1 MRQVIIFI
9 NNNQS
14 FALDIS
20 SIERIIEFQR
30 PKRIPEASQ
39 YLLGVIKYNEK
50 ILPIIDLNM
59 RFFNINYIDNDES
72 KIIVVI
78 WKDKKIGILVNEI
91 VGIKSIADDEFE
103 ESNLQD
109 SSIAKEYVLGFIKT
123 TDDITMM
130 LDINSIFN
138 FDEEIELLTMQGET
152 GEL

>member
-20 SIERIIEFQR
+20 SIERIIEFQK

-39 YLLGVIKYNEK
+39 YLSGVIKYNEK

-78 WKDKKIGILVNEI
+78 WMDKKIGILVNEI

-109 SSIAKEYVLGFIKT
+109 SSIAKEYVLGFIKSA
-123 TDDITMM
+123 DDITMM

-138 FDEEIELLTMQGET
+138 FDEEMELLNMQGET
-152 GEL
+152 GGL